1 MKVMTLHGWY
11 DNDVECVRMDYEN
24 VREIVLNETNAGS
37 LLINEGDVIEMAKE
51 FGLVVYRKNAN
62 L

>member
-1 MKVMTLHGWY
+1 MKVMTLHQWY

-24 VREIVLNETNAGS
+24 TREIVLNEA
-37 LLINEGDVIEMAKE
+37 NESAFSVNEDDVIELAKE
-51 FGLVVYRKNAN
+51 FGLIVYRKSTN

>member
-1 MKVMTLHGWY
+1 MKVMTFHEWY
-11 DNDVECVRMDYEN
+11 DNDVEHVRMDLFST
-24 VREIVLNETNAGS
+24 REIVLNETNAGS

>member
-1 MKVMTLHGWY
+1 MQVMTLHQWY
-11 DNDVECVRMDYEN
+11 DNDVEHVRMDLEDT
-24 VREIVLNETNAGS
+24 REIVLNEA
-37 LLINEGDVIEMAKE
+37 NEGSFLISEDDVIELAKE